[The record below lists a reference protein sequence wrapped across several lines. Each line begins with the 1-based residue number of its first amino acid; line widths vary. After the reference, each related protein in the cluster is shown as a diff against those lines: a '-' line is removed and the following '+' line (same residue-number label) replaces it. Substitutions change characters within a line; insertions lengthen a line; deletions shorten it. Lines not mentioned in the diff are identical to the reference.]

1 MCPTSSSLRPSVG
14 YTHPAHPALPITQQ
28 VSMSPMPKTQTTYRI
43 AKVATT
49 SDTLTSRAGLALF
62 VRYLSQIQL
71 APLLEQA
78 FGPLRKSRK
87 GLPRWALFQQLF
99 CFFLDGTSRHLRYFD
114 HLKAD
119 PGYAA
124 TLETPSDQLAS
135 SHTMKRFFKAFA
147 WVAGGSF
154 RTILNQLCAWRL
166 KLACPR
172 VIEATIDTMVL
183 DNDEAPKRH
192 GVQPTYKQVKGFQP
206 LQMIWAGKIVDA
218 VFRGGRKHS
227 NAGHTVVNMLRRMV
241 PLMRQA
247 CGPQVVII
255 IRFDSGFFDEAILQ
269 ACDELQVG
277 FIVTGKMYP
286 TIKTYVIGQAP
297 AQWAAYHNGH
307 QEWEYLEF
315 GWRCESWARHYRTL
329 YTRAVTEPNGQ
340 RLLDFARPDNVILTN
355 LGVNPSVLAHASVDE
370 RTHWTQPATLI
381 ASHHRRGADELPHR
395 GLKDFGFE
403 ALPFKRFPANA
414 AFYYC
419 MLIAFFLSETF
430 KEDVLVEVLPIT
442 SYATTVR
449 RVVIDIAAKVVWTGH
464 QVILKVTQSVMDTL
478 RFAQLWARC
487 QSPPPIAPA

>member
-1 MCPTSSSLRPSVG
+1 MLATPS
-14 YTHPAHPALPITQQ
+14 LPITQQ
-28 VSMSPMPKTQTTYRI
+28 VSVHPMPDTQTTYRI

-49 SDTLTSRAGLALF
+49 SDTLTSRGGLALF
-62 VRYLSQIQL
+62 VRYLSQIQI
-71 APLLEQA
+71 APLLEGA
-78 FGPLRKSRK
+78 FGHLRKSRK
-87 GLPRWALFQQLF
+87 GLPLWSLFQQLF
-99 CFFLDGTSRHLRYFD
+99 CFLLDGTSRHLRYFD

-124 TLETPSDQLAS
+124 TLETASTHMAS
-135 SHTMKRFFKAFA
+135 SHAMKRFFKAFA

-154 RTILNQLCAWRL
+154 RRILNQLFVWRL
-166 KLACPR
+166 QLGRPQM
-172 VIEATIDTMVL
+172 IEATIDTMVL

-192 GVQPTYKQVKGFQP
+192 GVQPTYQKVKGFQP

-247 CGPQVVII
+247 CGSHVVII
-255 IRFDSGFFDEAILQ
+255 IRFDSGFFDEAILRT
-269 ACDELQVG
+269 CDELQVG
-277 FIVTGKMYP
+277 VIMTGKMYP
-286 TIKTYVIGQAP
+286 TIKAYVGAQDP
-297 AQWAAYHNGH
+297 AQWAAYDNGH

-315 GWRCESWARHYRTL
+315 GWRCESWTRHYRTL
-329 YTRAVTEPNGQ
+329 YTRAVTEPDGQ

-355 LGVNPSVLAHASVDE
+355 LGLNAAVLAHASVDD
-370 RTHWTQPATLI
+370 RAHWTQPETLI

-403 ALPFKRFPANA
+403 ELPFKRFPANA

-449 RVVIDIAAKVVWTGH
+449 RMVIDIAAKVIWTGG
-464 QVILKVTQSVMDTL
+464 QIILKVTQSVMTTL

-487 QSPPPIAPA
+487 QSPPPISPA

>member
-1 MCPTSSSLRPSVG
+1 
-14 YTHPAHPALPITQQ
+14 
-28 VSMSPMPKTQTTYRI
+28 MPETQTTYRI
-43 AKVATT
+43 ATVATT
-49 SDTLTSRAGLALF
+49 SDTLTNRAGLALF
-62 VRYLSQIQL
+62 VRYLSQIQI
-71 APLLEQA
+71 APLLEEA

-87 GLPRWALFQQLF
+87 GLSLWSLFQQLF

-124 TLETPSDQLAS
+124 TLESPQTQLAS
-135 SHTMKRFFKAFA
+135 SHAMKRFFKAFA
-147 WVAGGSF
+147 WTAGGSF
-154 RTILNQLCAWRL
+154 RTILNQLFVWRL
-166 KLACPR
+166 KLVCPR

-241 PLMRQA
+241 PLMREA
-247 CGPQVVII
+247 CGTHVVII

-277 FIVTGKMYP
+277 VIMTGKMYP
-286 TIKTYVIGQAP
+286 TIKTYVRAQDP
-297 AQWAAYHNGH
+297 AQWAIYDNGH

-315 GWRCESWARHYRTL
+315 GWRCESWARHYRAL
-329 YTRAVTEPNGQ
+329 YTRAVTETNGQ
-340 RLLDFARPDNVILTN
+340 GLLDFARPDNVILTN
-355 LGVNPSVLAHASVDE
+355 LGVNAAVLASASVDE
-370 RTHWTQPATLI
+370 QTHWTQPATLI

-430 KEDVLVEVLPIT
+430 KEDVLVEVLPVT

-449 RVVIDIAAKVVWTGH
+449 RRVIDIAAKVVRTGG
-464 QVILKVTQSVMDTL
+464 QVILKVTHSVMATL

-487 QSPPPIAPA
+487 QSPPPILSV

>member
-1 MCPTSSSLRPSVG
+1 M
-14 YTHPAHPALPITQQ
+14 AE
-28 VSMSPMPKTQTTYRI
+28 TQTTYRI
-43 AKVATT
+43 AQVDTT
-49 SDTLTSRAGLALF
+49 SDTLTSRGGLALF
-62 VRYLSQIQL
+62 VRYLSQIQI
-71 APLLEQA
+71 APLLEEA
-78 FGPLRKSRK
+78 FGSLRKNRK
-87 GLPRWALFQQLF
+87 GLPLWALFQQLF
-99 CFFLDGTSRHLRYFD
+99 CFLLDGTSRHLRYFD

-124 TLETPSDQLAS
+124 TLETSCAQLAS
-135 SHTMKRFFKAFA
+135 SHTMKRLFKAFA
-147 WVAGGSF
+147 WTAGGSF
-154 RTILNQLCAWRL
+154 RTILNQLCVWRL

-192 GVQPTYKQVKGFQP
+192 GVQPTYKKVKGFQP

-218 VFRGGRKHS
+218 VFRGGSKHS

-247 CGPQVVII
+247 CGSHVVII
-255 IRFDSGFFDEAILQ
+255 IRFDSGFFDEAILRT
-269 ACDELQVG
+269 CDELQVG
-277 FIVTGKMYP
+277 VIMTGKMYP
-286 TIKTYVIGQAP
+286 TIKAYVGAQDP
-297 AQWAAYHNGH
+297 ARWAAYDNGH

-315 GWRCESWARHYRTL
+315 GWRCERWTRHYRTL

-355 LGVNPSVLAHASVDE
+355 LGVNAAVLAHASVDDCA
-370 RTHWTQPATLI
+370 HWTQPATLI

-403 ALPFKRFPANA
+403 ELPFKRFPANA
-414 AFYYC
+414 AFYYG

-449 RVVIDIAAKVVWTGH
+449 RMVIDIAAKVVRTGG
-464 QVILKVTQSVMDTL
+464 QVILKVTHSVMTTL

-487 QSPPPIAPA
+487 QSPPPISPA